1 LFFGTP
7 VGRPRKSIAL
17 RFHASRQPGAAV
29 SGRPFDACVSL
40 GCAIHA
46 PPKPWVAI
54 HGNPRNACVT
64 PLEASGETFC
74 AAALRKPVICL
85 SWKVGM
91 SSALAFTTMAL

>member
-7 VGRPRKSIAL
+7 AGRPRKFIAL
-17 RFHASRQPGAAV
+17 RFHASRKPGAAV

-54 HGNPRNACVT
+54 HGNPRNASVT
-64 PLEASGETFC
+64 PWRLPTK
-74 AAALRKPVICL
+74 R
-85 SWKVGM
+85 
-91 SSALAFTTMAL
+91 SALQRLESQ